1 MKKAE
6 KLFLNGN
13 GCYLG
18 MEKGCFIVRDKSRQI
33 VRKYPLFEENLG
45 EIIVETG
52 NTISVGA
59 LSSIAFWEIDL
70 LVLTR
75 KGEPIGYLRSIN
87 YDTHAETRIAQY
99 RAYTNS
105 KAIEIIKQIVY
116 AKLKGQN
123 IILNKYGLRQHDLPN
138 LKRKID
144 NLNSENLAEA
154 RGKLRGI
161 EAGKSKY
168 YFQRTLKLLPD
179 WLRPQQRKTFQA
191 YDGGNNLF
199 NLAYTILKW
208 KIHRAILK
216 AKLEAYLGFMHC
228 LQHGKPSLICDFQDL
243 YRYLLDHFLIE
254 YSKNLKQTDFE
265 AKIQQ
270 KRGKKGKR
278 IYLKNEK
285 SRKLIEKLY
294 EYFEKNAEIPRIRIG
309 KKQKIET
316 LINEELLLFA
326 KYLRNER
333 RKWIPRI
340 IEKL

>member
-13 GCYLG
+13 GSYLG
-18 MEKGCFIVRDKSRQI
+18 MEKGCFIVRDKSRKI
-33 VRKYPLFEENLG
+33 IRKYPLFEENLG

-75 KGEPIGYLRSIN
+75 KGEPIGYLRSTN

-99 RAYTNS
+99 QAYTNS

-123 IILNKYGLRQHDLPN
+123 IILKKYGLRQHDLPN

-144 NLNSENLAEA
+144 TINSKNLTEA

-168 YFQRTLKLLPD
+168 YFQRTFKLLPE
-179 WLRPQQRKTFQA
+179 WIRPQQRKTYQA

-216 AKLEAYLGFMHC
+216 AKLEAYLGFMHT

-243 YRYLLDHFLIE
+243 YRYLIDNFLIE
-254 YSKNLKQTDFE
+254 YSKNLNKTDFE
-265 AKIQQ
+265 AKTQQ
-270 KRGKKGKR
+270 IRNKTGKR

-285 SRKLIEKLY
+285 TRKLIEKLY
-294 EYFEKNAEIPRIRIG
+294 EYFENKVEIPRIRIG

-326 KYLRNER
+326 KYLRDER
-333 RKWIPRI
+333 RTWIPRI